1 MEDKL
6 KIPQLD
12 DLQLQ
17 LLLIEISKIINEL
30 SNRIQKLEEIM
41 LEQSKDEF
49 IIKIY
54 YLNSL

>member
-6 KIPQLD
+6 KIPQLE

-30 SNRIQKLEEIM
+30 SNRVQKLEEIM
-41 LEQSKDEF
+41 LEQSKD
-49 IIKIY
+49 
-54 YLNSL
+54 

>member
-17 LLLIEISKIINEL
+17 LLLIEISKIINKL

-41 LEQSKDEF
+41 LEQNKD
-49 IIKIY
+49 
-54 YLNSL
+54 

>member
-17 LLLIEISKIINEL
+17 LLLIELSKIINEL
-30 SNRIQKLEEIM
+30 SNRVQKLEEII
-41 LEQSKDEF
+41 LEQSKD
-49 IIKIY
+49 
-54 YLNSL
+54 

>member
-41 LEQSKDEF
+41 LEQSKDF
-49 IIKIY
+49 KSI
-54 YLNSL
+54 

>member
-41 LEQSKDEF
+41 LEQSKD
-49 IIKIY
+49 
-54 YLNSL
+54 